1 MCAVGWW
8 MWYVPMAGATLL
20 AYVYA
25 RWTHRARGPQQP
37 ADTVQAYER
46 FRQAMA
52 TPVPAPPPQRSPQS
66 LRQRIVSSRH

>member
-1 MCAVGWW
+1 
-8 MWYVPMAGATLL
+8 MWYVPMAGATML
-20 AYVYA
+20 AYLYA

-52 TPVPAPPPQRSPQS
+52 APPAAPPPQRTAQPS
-66 LRQRIVSSRH
+66 RRRIVSSRR